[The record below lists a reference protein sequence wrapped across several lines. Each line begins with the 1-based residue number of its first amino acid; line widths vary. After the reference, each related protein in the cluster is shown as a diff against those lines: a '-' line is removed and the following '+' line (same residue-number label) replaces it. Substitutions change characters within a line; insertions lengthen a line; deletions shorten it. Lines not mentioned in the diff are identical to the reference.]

1 MKFAIVYYSKT
12 GHTREMAEVIARGLA
27 AAGGETRFFSVE
39 EAMDADYIDQCAGVI
54 FGTPTYLANTCW
66 QMKQWFDEGSR
77 GIKLAGKLG
86 GVFAT
91 AHYAQGG
98 ADVAIMTL
106 LPHMLVKGM
115 LSIPAA
121 LPTASPTSI
130 WVLWLWMPWATIMRN
145 ARPIS
150 RSSAAVL
157 RKRPGNCSPI
167 NNSAAGAKRHRRR
180 KSPELRPLSRSLR
193 HI

>member
-1 MKFAIVYYSKT
+1 MKFAIIYYSKT

-77 GIKLAGKLG
+77 GSKLAGKLG

-115 LSIPAA
+115 LVYSGGAA
-121 LPTASPTSI
+121 HGKPYIHLGPVALDAVGNHYEECKADFEI
-130 WVLWLWMPWATIMRN
+130 FGRRFAEK
-145 ARPIS
+145 AR
-150 RSSAAVL
+150 
-157 RKRPGNCSPI
+157 
-167 NNSAAGAKRHRRR
+167 
-180 KSPELRPLSRSLR
+180 ELFPNK
-193 HI
+193 

>member
-1 MKFAIVYYSKT
+1 MKFAIIYYSKT

-115 LSIPAA
+115 LVYSGGAA
-121 LPTASPTSI
+121 HGKPYIHLGPVALDAVGNHYEECKADFEI
-130 WVLWLWMPWATIMRN
+130 FGRRFAEKLDGIRQVEVRVL
-145 ARPIS
+145 
-150 RSSAAVL
+150 VQVF
-157 RKRPGNCSPI
+157 
-167 NNSAAGAKRHRRR
+167 
-180 KSPELRPLSRSLR
+180 EVEQ
-193 HI
+193 